1 MASVGPAPAPAVS
14 DSKAATPDAVSRIQ
28 AILAAESAP
37 PPQAK
42 PKAAQAPEPEPEQEQ
57 QEQQPAP
64 AEGEPQAESQGEPE
78 AEPEQN
84 QQIEG
89 QEADAPT
96 AREIPLEELEGIEL
110 EVTIKGDDG
119 KDVVR
124 KPTIKELREGYMM
137 QSDYQRKTADLARQR
152 EETAESTRKAVETER
167 TQYQQNLQTLHNL
180 VLETAASEL
189 KDVNWNDLAKNDPLK
204 YVEIRNRADQL
215 ANTLTTIQGKM
226 KETEAK
232 QATDRKTAT
241 DAAAKRARA
250 ELERDLPG
258 FNDAHYQTL
267 MKSAQA
273 VGYKLEEVATWID
286 PRAIKLL
293 DKAYKYDQLQAGK
306 PPTTKKVVVPPKVVK
321 PGQAQAETAQQ
332 RKEGEAMKRLRGN
345 GTIENAADV
354 IRSRLG

>member
-1 MASVGPAPAPAVS
+1 MASVGPTPAPAVS

-226 KETEAK
+226 KE
-232 QATDRKTAT
+232 
-241 DAAAKRARA
+241 
-250 ELERDLPG
+250 
-258 FNDAHYQTL
+258 
-267 MKSAQA
+267 
-273 VGYKLEEVATWID
+273 
-286 PRAIKLL
+286 
-293 DKAYKYDQLQAGK
+293 
-306 PPTTKKVVVPPKVVK
+306 
-321 PGQAQAETAQQ
+321 
-332 RKEGEAMKRLRGN
+332 
-345 GTIENAADV
+345 
-354 IRSRLG
+354 